1 MKKIIEFA
9 SVSDKEARLE
19 EISGYLEQ
27 LKTSLAELVE
37 KYESENGEE
46 EKVTVLTEALDALE
60 DAYDAVEEVLLD
72 GTP

>member
-27 LKTSLAELVE
+27 LKTSLAELV
-37 KYESENGEE
+37 KDYESENEEE